1 MGSRLR
7 PVCRHLLKG
16 QRAVAS
22 IVKSQRTPKFIKSEA
37 MVPSDDIQSNRSSWS
52 TRDWSSE
59 ADDKMKNPWVRLG
72 SNAWSLAL
80 EASSVIGLR
89 ALKIAS
95 GGRAAEAE
103 TRLMVREKFEAG
115 RAIQGKALAGDL
127 GWTANT
133 ATATSRILSHYRR
146 KVRANRRRLAKL

>member
-1 MGSRLR
+1 
-7 PVCRHLLKG
+7 
-16 QRAVAS
+16 
-22 IVKSQRTPKFIKSEA
+22 
-37 MVPSDDIQSNRSSWS
+37 
-52 TRDWSSE
+52 
-59 ADDKMKNPWVRLG
+59 MKNPWVRIG
-72 SNAWSLAL
+72 FNAWSLAL

-95 GGRAAEAE
+95 GGWAAEAE

-115 RAIQGKALAGDL
+115 SAIQDRALAGDL

-133 ATATSRILSHYRR
+133 ATSRILSHYHR